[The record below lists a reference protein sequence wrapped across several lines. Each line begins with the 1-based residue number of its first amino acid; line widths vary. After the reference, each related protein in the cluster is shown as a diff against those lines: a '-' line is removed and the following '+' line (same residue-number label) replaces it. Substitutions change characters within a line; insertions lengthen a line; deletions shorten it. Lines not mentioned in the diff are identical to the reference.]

1 MKIDNDKA
9 IKIISFWQDSL
20 NGGELFH
27 REVMEKID
35 FDSKEIVDVIGPR
48 RSGKSSLLKLIIN
61 RFDMTDNFLYVNF
74 EDPFFIENKDADVIE
89 ELIEIYEEYFNKD
102 LKYLFFDEIQEVT
115 NWEKAIRKLRD
126 GTNYK
131 IFITGSSSVLLSKEL
146 SSLIT
151 GRHLTTKM
159 MPLNFREYL
168 FFKKIIIDSHKDIVL
183 KEKIINKKFEEYMG
197 IGGFPAVVLDN
208 NKELLKDYFYD
219 FLQKDI
225 VSRYDI
231 RDKDA
236 IEKMAIF
243 LMSNSSKIVSIES
256 MKKAFDL
263 TFESVTK
270 YLEYLK
276 DAFVIFELNQF
287 SFSLKKQNK
296 ALSKMYSVDTG
307 LAQSVSFTF
316 SQNNGRILENVIF
329 LHLLRDFDNIYY
341 YKTKN
346 NLEVDFLVREKQK
359 NKQLIQVCWD
369 LKNDKTRKREV
380 KALVEAM
387 HELKMNSA
395 IIITRNESEKIIIDK
410 KEITVVPVWKWLLDK
425 KS

>member
-9 IKIISFWQDSL
+9 IKIISFWQNSL
-20 NGGELFH
+20 NGGKLFH
-27 REVMEKID
+27 REAMEKID

>member
-1 MKIDNDKA
+1 MKIDKDKA
-9 IKIISFWQDSL
+9 IKIISFWHESL
-20 NGGELFH
+20 NNEELFS
-27 REVMEKID
+27 REAIENVD
-35 FDSKEIVDVIGPR
+35 FDSKEIVDIVGPR

-74 EDPFFIENKDADVIE
+74 EDPFFIENKDAEVIE
-89 ELIEIYEEYFNKD
+89 ELIEIYEEYFSKN
-102 LKYLFFDEIQEVT
+102 LKYLFFDEIQEIK
-115 NWEKAIRKLRD
+115 NWEKVIRKLRD

-159 MPLNFREYL
+159 LPLNFREYL
-168 FFKKIIIDSHKDIVL
+168 FFEKINVDSHKDIIL
-183 KEKIINKKFEEYMG
+183 KEKIINKKFEEYMS
-197 IGGFPAVVLDN
+197 IGGFPAVVLGN

-225 VSRYDI
+225 VARYDI

-243 LMSNSSKIVSIES
+243 LMSNSSKIVSIAS

-263 TFESVTK
+263 SFESVAK

-276 DAFVIFELNQF
+276 DAFVVFELNQF
-287 SFSLKKQNK
+287 SFSLKKQSK
-296 ALSKMYSVDTG
+296 ALSKIYSIDTG
-307 LAQSVSFTF
+307 LAQSVSFSF
-316 SQNNGRILENVIF
+316 SQNNGRILENIIF
-329 LHLLRDFDNIYY
+329 LHLIHNFDNIYY

-346 NLEVDFLVREKQK
+346 DLEVDFLVREKQK

-369 LKNDKTRKREV
+369 LKDEKTRKREL
-380 KALVEAM
+380 KSLTEAM
-387 HELKMNSA
+387 EELKMKNA
-395 IIITRNESEKIIIDK
+395 IIITRDESENIVVGKNK
-410 KEITVVPVWKWLLDK
+410 ITVMPVWKWLLENNN
-425 KS
+425 

>member
-1 MKIDNDKA
+1 MKINKDKA
-9 IKIISFWQDSL
+9 IKIISFWHESL
-20 NGGELFH
+20 DNGKLFS
-27 REVMEKID
+27 REVIESVD
-35 FDSKEIVDVIGPR
+35 FDSKEIVDIIGPR

-74 EDPFFIENKDADVIE
+74 EDPFFIENRDANVIE
-89 ELIEIYEEYFNKD
+89 ELIEVYNEYFSKN
-102 LKYLFFDEIQEVT
+102 LKYLFFDEIQEIE
-115 NWEKAIRKLRD
+115 NWEKVIRKLRD

-159 MPLNFREYL
+159 LPLNFREYL
-168 FFKKIIIDSHKDIVL
+168 FFEKINIDSHKDIVL
-183 KEKIINKKFEEYMG
+183 KEKIINKKFEEYMS
-197 IGGFPAVVLDN
+197 IGGFPAVVLN
-208 NKELLKDYFYD
+208 NNRELLKDYFYD

-225 VSRYDI
+225 VARYDI

-243 LMSNSSKIVSIES
+243 LMSNSSKIVSISS

-263 TFESVTK
+263 SFESVTK

-276 DAFVIFELNQF
+276 DAFVVFELNQF

-296 ALSKMYSVDTG
+296 ALSKVYSIDTG
-307 LAQSVSFTF
+307 LAQSVSFSF
-316 SQNNGRILENVIF
+316 SKNSGRILENIIF
-329 LHLLRDFDNIYY
+329 LHLIHKFDSIYY

-346 NLEVDFLVREKQK
+346 DLEVDFLVRENQR

-369 LKNDKTRKREV
+369 LEDEKTRKREIR
-380 KALVEAM
+380 ALAVAM
-387 HELKMNSA
+387 DELKMKNA
-395 IIITRNESEKIIIDK
+395 IIITRDESEELVLEK
-410 KEITVVPVWKWLLDK
+410 KKITVIPAWKWLLENGF
-425 KS
+425 